1 MKNASDQD
9 TEVMALNVEAET
21 FIKHL
26 MYVADDK
33 NLETIMKDIIK
44 MDFDNQSMFEFLIAL
59 ELHVS
64 IY

>member
-26 MYVADDK
+26 MYIADEK
-33 NLETIMKDIIK
+33 NLETIMKDIVK

-64 IY
+64 TY